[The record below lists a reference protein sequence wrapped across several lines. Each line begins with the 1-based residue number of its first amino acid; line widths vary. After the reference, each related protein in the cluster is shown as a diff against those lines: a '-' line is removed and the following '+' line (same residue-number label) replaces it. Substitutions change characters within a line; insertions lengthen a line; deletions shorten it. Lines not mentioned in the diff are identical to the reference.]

1 MFSPAEVDKLAQ
13 EAQNVASSRLAALAE
28 ALQSS
33 DEQVRRQAEHTKT
46 LTVDDD
52 DDGRSNNE
60 RGGRRLQFVA
70 PRKLESPCQ
79 DPRCPSFR
87 RVINDRRLVE
97 RVAAILGQQSVMP
110 AAASAVA
117 SGDNDEKLL
126 LLLEQCFMK
135 PPVVGSAKPFHQDNY
150 FFEISPTDAVV
161 TAWIALDDAVVG
173 NGCLEY
179 LSGSHLHGI
188 QPHQGVANDD
198 RDAADDD
205 DQTNALKELA
215 GEEWS
220 SSKRVDSKATLKA
233 TGIPYATAMSLP
245 NVQLEC
251 APVPRG
257 SIIFHHGSTIHRSG
271 ANTSNTWRRA
281 YSTHWAAA
289 KCRPHY
295 GGGDD
300 DGGGGGGDG
309 SMQSGWVK
317 TTARSSVLTD
327 SVALRQLRRA
337 AAARGDGG
345 GGDGGGGGGGNAGAG
360 RRSELLTDSR
370 DSSRL

>member
-1 MFSPAEVDKLAQ
+1 MSLHAVTSENVSSDPFGTTTSTTPAADAVVSQHPSSAPGEHPDHAHLVKSYWKNGWAVARNVFSPAEVDKLAQ

-179 LSGSHLHGI
+179 LSGL
-188 QPHQGVANDD
+188 
-198 RDAADDD
+198 
-205 DQTNALKELA
+205 
-215 GEEWS
+215 
-220 SSKRVDSKATLKA
+220 
-233 TGIPYATAMSLP
+233 SL
-245 NVQLEC
+245 
-251 APVPRG
+251 
-257 SIIFHHGSTIHRSG
+257 IHI
-271 ANTSNTWRRA
+271 
-281 YSTHWAAA
+281 
-289 KCRPHY
+289 
-295 GGGDD
+295 
-300 DGGGGGGDG
+300 
-309 SMQSGWVK
+309 
-317 TTARSSVLTD
+317 
-327 SVALRQLRRA
+327 
-337 AAARGDGG
+337 
-345 GGDGGGGGGGNAGAG
+345 
-360 RRSELLTDSR
+360 
-370 DSSRL
+370 